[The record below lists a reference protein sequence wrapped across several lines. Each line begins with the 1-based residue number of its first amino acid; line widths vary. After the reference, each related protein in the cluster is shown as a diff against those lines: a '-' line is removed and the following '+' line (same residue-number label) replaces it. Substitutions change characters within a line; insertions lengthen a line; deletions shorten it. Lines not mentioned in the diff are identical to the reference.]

1 MALVMGTPLG
11 AEMAMPSNTLAPS
24 AVVPAIQAEVVE
36 SFMTMNDSPSS
47 LGYHR
52 LMEEKPGV
60 FAATRRWWLM
70 PMVVGIVVTAAI
82 LLLGDFRPVVERFY
96 SVF

>member
-1 MALVMGTPLG
+1 
-11 AEMAMPSNTLAPS
+11 
-24 AVVPAIQAEVVE
+24 
-36 SFMTMNDSPSS
+36 
-47 LGYHR
+47 
-52 LMEEKPGV
+52 MEEKPGV